1 MMTKNNFFD
10 ELVLCMKEQ
19 GFLEL
24 IDVAPKGHQYI
35 TLHEV
40 LEIRK
45 IENEIEGDLL

>member
-1 MMTKNNFFD
+1 MTKNKFFD

-24 IDVAPKGHQYI
+24 IGLAPKGHLYI

-45 IENEIEGDLL
+45 LENEIIEDLI